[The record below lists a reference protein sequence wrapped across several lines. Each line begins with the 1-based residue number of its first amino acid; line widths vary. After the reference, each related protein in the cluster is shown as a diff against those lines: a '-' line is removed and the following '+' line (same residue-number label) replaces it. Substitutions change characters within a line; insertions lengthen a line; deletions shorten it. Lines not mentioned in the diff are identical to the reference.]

1 MNVVNYTELKKDLKV
16 HLKKVYDDQD
26 ILIVHRPKG
35 KSVVILTLDEYNSFA
50 ETKYLLSTP
59 KSAEHL
65 AKSIKNVEEGLTRK
79 VSMEE
84 LKSFETKE

>member
-1 MNVVNYTELKKDLKV
+1 MNVVNYSELKKDLKGY
-16 HLKKVYDDQD
+16 LKKVQADQD

-50 ETKYLLSTP
+50 ETKYLLSSP
-59 KSAEHL
+59 KNAEHL
-65 AKSIKNVEEGLTRK
+65 AKSIKNVEEGLIRE

-84 LKSFETKE
+84 LKSFETKK